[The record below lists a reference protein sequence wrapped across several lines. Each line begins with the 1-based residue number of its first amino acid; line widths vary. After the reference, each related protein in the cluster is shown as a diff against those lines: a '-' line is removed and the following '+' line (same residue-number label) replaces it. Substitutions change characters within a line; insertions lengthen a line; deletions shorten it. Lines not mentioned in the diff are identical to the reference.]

1 MAHANRLT
9 EQVKILTKRVH
20 ELEGALA
27 SRGQCRPEDHSG
39 VDNVS
44 AEDWTQEI
52 QGVSDTIGT
61 LSIGVNGQIKYHGE
75 SAGSE
80 YLHELLPV
88 DRYRAPMQSHL
99 PVEILELVNSFPFGM
114 RDCPHDKY
122 TLLPYLPSRD
132 RALELSDLYYKHVAW
147 MYDPVIN
154 AEFMARIIEPIYGS
168 TEDIC
173 LDSVHSHTLSVF
185 FVILASGVLH
195 DPHPDKQHLSDQY
208 LALSRAALALDPIFH
223 EATCA
228 TVQALFMIL
237 RYNYTFD
244 RSSTE
249 ERWLL
254 IGLCVRIA
262 QSIGLQRDSS
272 GWQLDSDEV
281 QRRRRIFWEI
291 YMYDAWT
298 SIVNGRPPALNL
310 QHTDCRLPDDHEP
323 FITESGEKQLGWH
336 AWKLRYA
343 VACLSTST
351 QHVFSANAPPY
362 MALLDLDK
370 KIRLQPVPPHLQ
382 SPVRESE
389 AHRSWASDPVRA
401 MQQYCILCERESN
414 LLYIHRSYFAQAIRQ
429 DSDDP
434 LKHQFAQSVL
444 ATYRSAC
451 RIISSL
457 RGLYEVHKGDATN
470 CWFFWSSVFSAC
482 IIFGALV
489 IESPSC
495 TLSRDA
501 LQEFERTLPFYE
513 EGSATTRPPSTLST
527 LRKLLQRA
535 QDTFRAGGK
544 DINTVNPRIPELP
557 DELEVL
563 EGRKSVIQ
571 DRRTSSSPVSHG
583 SSQHQDGHRHD
594 NRTVGHGTNIPGSL
608 HDYYHAFGNPY
619 LRGGGGVVSEAL
631 EGRNSMMFGMSY
643 GSDARTNAG
652 YAATS
657 DQRLSVTQPLA
668 HSTHL
673 RTAEWPHAEQGGG
686 HMQVGPSVQQNFPN
700 HLPLQPLGG
709 QLPPQQAE
717 VAYPFQSHPQQFL
730 SPQQHAEGNHG
741 FQIAYH
747 ERNQLD
753 SWRNLMQQYGL

>member
-1 MAHANRLT
+1 MNSTDARASSGESWTDRKTGLSCAECRRVLMAHANRLT

-20 ELEGALA
+20 ELESALA
-27 SRGQCRPEDHSG
+27 SRGQDLPEG
-39 VDNVS
+39 NNAVDNVS

-52 QGVSDTIGT
+52 QSVSDTIGT
-61 LSIGVNGQIKYHGE
+61 LSIGINGQIKYHGE

-80 YLHELLPV
+80 YLHELLPPA
-88 DRYRAPMQSHL
+88 DEAWYRAPTQSSL

-114 RDCPHDKY
+114 RDCPYDKY
-122 TLLPYLPSRD
+122 TLLPYIPPRD

-154 AEFMARIIEPIYGS
+154 ADFMARIIEPIYDS
-168 TEDIC
+168 TDETR
-173 LDSVHSHTLSVF
+173 LDPVHSHTLSVF
-185 FVILASGVLH
+185 FIILASGVLH

-254 IGLCVRIA
+254 IGLCVRVA

-310 QHTDCRLPDDHEP
+310 QHTDCRLPEDHEP
-323 FITESGEKQLGWH
+323 FVTESGEKQLGWH

-343 VACLSTST
+343 VSCLSTST

-362 MALLDLDK
+362 MAILDLDK
-370 KIRLQPVPPHLQ
+370 KIRQHPVPPHLQ
-382 SPVRESE
+382 CPVRESE
-389 AHRSWASDPVRA
+389 AHRSWSLDPVRA

-429 DSDDP
+429 QSDDP
-434 LKHQFAQSVL
+434 LKHRFAQSVL

-457 RGLYEVHKGDATN
+457 WGLYEVHKGDATN

-482 IIFGALV
+482 
-489 IESPSC
+489 
-495 TLSRDA
+495 
-501 LQEFERTLPFYE
+501 
-513 EGSATTRPPSTLST
+513 ST

-535 QDTFRAGGK
+535 QDTFRTGGK
-544 DINTVNPRIPELP
+544 DINIVNPRTPEEPP

-571 DRRTSSSPVSHG
+571 DRRASNSPVSHG

-594 NRTVGHGTNIPGSL
+594 NRTVGNGTNIPGSL

-619 LRGGGGVVSEAL
+619 LRGGGGVASEAL
-631 EGRNSMMFGMSY
+631 EGRNSMMFGISY
-643 GSDARTNAG
+643 ASDAGTNTG
-652 YAATS
+652 YAATNN
-657 DQRLSVTQPLA
+657 QRFSMTQTLA
-668 HSTHL
+668 QSTHL
-673 RTAEWPHAEQGGG
+673 RTAGWPHAEQGGS
-686 HMQVGPSVQQNFPN
+686 HMQAGPSVQQDFFN
-700 HLPLQPLGG
+700 HLPLQPLGE
-709 QLPPQQAE
+709 QLLPHQVE
-717 VAYPFQSHPQQFL
+717 VVYPFQSHPQQVL
-730 SPQQHAEGNHG
+730 SPQQHAGSNHG
-741 FQIAYH
+741 FQMAYH
-747 ERNQLD
+747 EQNQLD
-753 SWRNLMQQYGL
+753 NWRNLMRQYGL

>member
-1 MAHANRLT
+1 MNSTDARASSGESWTDRKTGLSCAECRTLAATKGNKVLMAHANRLT

-20 ELEGALA
+20 ELESALA
-27 SRGQCRPEDHSG
+27 SRGRDLPEG
-39 VDNVS
+39 NNAVDNVS

-52 QGVSDTIGT
+52 QSVSDTIGT
-61 LSIGVNGQIKYHGE
+61 LSIGINGQIKYHGE

-80 YLHELLPV
+80 YLHELLPPA
-88 DRYRAPMQSHL
+88 DEAWYRAPTQSSL

-114 RDCPHDKY
+114 RDCPYDKY
-122 TLLPYLPSRD
+122 TLLPYIPPRD

-154 AEFMARIIEPIYGS
+154 ADFMARIIEPIYDS
-168 TEDIC
+168 TDETR
-173 LDSVHSHTLSVF
+173 LDPVHSHTLSVF
-185 FVILASGVLH
+185 FIILASGVLH

-254 IGLCVRIA
+254 IGLCVRVA

-310 QHTDCRLPDDHEP
+310 QHTDCRLPEDHEP
-323 FITESGEKQLGWH
+323 FVTESGEKQLGWH

-343 VACLSTST
+343 VSCLSTST

-362 MALLDLDK
+362 MAILDLDK
-370 KIRLQPVPPHLQ
+370 KIRQHPVPPHLQ
-382 SPVRESE
+382 CPVRESE
-389 AHRSWASDPVRA
+389 AHRSWSLDPVRA

-429 DSDDP
+429 QSDDP
-434 LKHQFAQSVL
+434 LKHRFAQSVL

-457 RGLYEVHKGDATN
+457 WGLYEVHKGDATN

-482 IIFGALV
+482 
-489 IESPSC
+489 
-495 TLSRDA
+495 
-501 LQEFERTLPFYE
+501 
-513 EGSATTRPPSTLST
+513 ST

-535 QDTFRAGGK
+535 QDTFRTGGK
-544 DINTVNPRIPELP
+544 DINIVNPRTPEEPP

-571 DRRTSSSPVSHG
+571 DRRASNSPVSHG
-583 SSQHQDGHRHD
+583 SSQHQDGHHHD
-594 NRTVGHGTNIPGSL
+594 NRTVGNGTNIPGSL
-608 HDYYHAFGNPY
+608 HDHYHAFGNPY
-619 LRGGGGVVSEAL
+619 LRGGGGVASEAL
-631 EGRNSMMFGMSY
+631 EGRNSMMFGISY
-643 GSDARTNAG
+643 ASDAGTNTG
-652 YAATS
+652 YAATNN
-657 DQRLSVTQPLA
+657 QRFSMTQTLA
-668 HSTHL
+668 QSTHL
-673 RTAEWPHAEQGGG
+673 RTAGWPHAEQGGS
-686 HMQVGPSVQQNFPN
+686 HMQAGPSVQQNFFN
-700 HLPLQPLGG
+700 HLPLQPLGE
-709 QLPPQQAE
+709 QLLPHQVE
-717 VAYPFQSHPQQFL
+717 VVYPFQSHPQQVL
-730 SPQQHAEGNHG
+730 SPQQHAGSNHG
-741 FQIAYH
+741 FQMAYH
-747 ERNQLD
+747 EQNQLD
-753 SWRNLMQQYGL
+753 NWRNLMRQYGL